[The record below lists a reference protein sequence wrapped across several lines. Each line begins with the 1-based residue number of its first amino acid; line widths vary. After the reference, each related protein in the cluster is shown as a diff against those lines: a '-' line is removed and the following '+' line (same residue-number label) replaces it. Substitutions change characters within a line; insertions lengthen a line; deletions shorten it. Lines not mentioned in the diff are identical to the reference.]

1 MGWRGFA
8 FRRVRRI
15 NKKINKKRGSVVGGA
30 LEGLKVLDVSRFV
43 AGPFCAMMLGDLG
56 AEVVKVEKPGTGEDI
71 RRVPPRVGG
80 DSLFVM
86 AFNRNKRS
94 LTLDLRH
101 PRGQEVLR
109 ALAARADILVENF
122 RPGVMEAMG
131 CGWDVLSAL
140 NERLIMARISGYG
153 QDGPYADRPTF
164 DAIAQAASG
173 MMEMTGAAD
182 GPPTMAGTTVIDHT
196 TGLHAT
202 VGVLAALEA
211 RRRTGR
217 GQMVDAALF
226 DSALSMLMTA
236 IPAQAM
242 LGQGTPRSGNRDRY
256 GAPSNAFPTADGGYV
271 QIMAGGDPRF
281 ARFAKATGLDGL
293 LDDPRFADSDLR
305 LANVEALEAVVIE
318 WTRAHGGEEIEAL
331 MAEAQ
336 VPCSKVRTVAEL
348 FDHPQVRHRG
358 RILDVVHPVAGK
370 VPMQSAVARLSDTV
384 ADLDHAVPTVGQ
396 HNAEVLGDWLGY
408 DADRVA
414 ALVAE
419 GVL

>member
-1 MGWRGFA
+1 MT
-8 FRRVRRI
+8 
-15 NKKINKKRGSVVGGA
+15 GGA

-71 RRVPPRVGG
+71 RRVPPRLGG

-109 ALAARADILVENF
+109 ALATRADILVENF

-140 NERLIMARISGYG
+140 NEWLIMARISGYG

-211 RRRTGR
+211 EGVEYIFAVPCEENLDLPESLRTSSIQLVVSRHEQGAGCIAATYGR
-217 GQMVDAALF
+217 LTGKAGLCLPTLGPCATNLTTPSATAAPG
-226 DSALSMLMTA
+226 ARA
-236 IPAQAM
+236 PA
-242 LGQGTPRSGNRDRY
+242 G
-256 GAPSNAFPTADGGYV
+256 SNAS
-271 QIMAGGDPRF
+271 MAWRF
-281 ARFAKATGLDGL
+281 AESISRPPPFPRGRAASARPSSCSAWDGSAATGPSS
-293 LDDPRFADSDLR
+293 PRRSSSTSSSERRWPRPASP
-305 LANVEALEAVVIE
+305 A
-318 WTRAHGGEEIEAL
+318 
-331 MAEAQ
+331 
-336 VPCSKVRTVAEL
+336 
-348 FDHPQVRHRG
+348 
-358 RILDVVHPVAGK
+358 
-370 VPMQSAVARLSDTV
+370 
-384 ADLDHAVPTVGQ
+384 
-396 HNAEVLGDWLGY
+396 
-408 DADRVA
+408 
-414 ALVAE
+414 
-419 GVL
+419 